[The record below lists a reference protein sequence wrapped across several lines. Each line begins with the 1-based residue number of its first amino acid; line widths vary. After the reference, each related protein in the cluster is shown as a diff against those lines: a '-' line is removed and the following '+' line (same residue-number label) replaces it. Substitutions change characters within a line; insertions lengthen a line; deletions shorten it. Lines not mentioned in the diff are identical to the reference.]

1 MTNEALFQ
9 QALIKSVFLLTKR
22 LENTILLTFN
32 DLNYKENDGIHG
44 KTIDERR
51 ISWWCRRV

>member
-51 ISWWCRRV
+51 IS

>member
-1 MTNEALFQ
+1 MTNEAIFQ

-44 KTIDERR
+44 KIIDERR
-51 ISWWCRRV
+51 IS

>member
-22 LENTILLTFN
+22 LENTILLTF
-32 DLNYKENDGIHG
+32 K
-44 KTIDERR
+44 
-51 ISWWCRRV
+51 